1 MTSPLADSN
10 LTANSPSVYTDLSGL
25 SALKRDAKTQSP
37 ETVRK
42 VAQQFES
49 IFAKMVLSSMR
60 QANFGDS
67 LMGSDQQKFYQGMF
81 DDQLAVELSKGKGL
95 GLADMLVQ
103 QLTRA
108 GLVKGENATASG
120 AATSD
125 APMSGAAASG
135 PAAAGPA
142 AAGTAAAGTA
152 SAYDASRAADAAGK
166 NSAFSIGAS
175 TAAGMKRDFLFDAA
189 RGLKMAPSA
198 APSPGELGSAPRG
211 DGAAAVAEMQR
222 DFPFGAA
229 RAEQSA
235 PSSVI
240 SSTLLG
246 TTDQSALETTTD
258 FINKMLAGN
267 AEANTPKV
275 WRPGSPEDF
284 VQQLWPCAEE
294 AGRALGVDPKHL
306 LAQAALE
313 TGWGKSLPC
322 DVDGT
327 TSFNFFGIKAGN
339 RWQGDSVSVKTLEF
353 EGGVPVP
360 RQARFRAYDSAADSF
375 RDYVEVLRNNPRFAG
390 ALNTGSDA
398 KAFANALQKGG
409 YATDPR
415 YAMKIETIAQ
425 NLPINETALKSATD
439 APMTS
444 TTDVF

>member
-1 MTSPLADSN
+1 
-10 LTANSPSVYTDLSGL
+10 
-25 SALKRDAKTQSP
+25 
-37 ETVRK
+37 
-42 VAQQFES
+42 
-49 IFAKMVLSSMR
+49 
-60 QANFGDS
+60 
-67 LMGSDQQKFYQGMF
+67 
-81 DDQLAVELSKGKGL
+81 
-95 GLADMLVQ
+95 
-103 QLTRA
+103 
-108 GLVKGENATASG
+108 
-120 AATSD
+120 
-125 APMSGAAASG
+125 
-135 PAAAGPA
+135 
-142 AAGTAAAGTA
+142 
-152 SAYDASRAADAAGK
+152 
-166 NSAFSIGAS
+166 
-175 TAAGMKRDFLFDAA
+175 MKRDFLFDAA
-189 RGLKMAPSA
+189 SGVKTPPSA
-198 APSPGELGSAPRG
+198 APSPAVSSTSPAASGEENR
-211 DGAAAVAEMQR
+211 
-222 DFPFGAA
+222 
-229 RAEQSA
+229 
-235 PSSVI
+235 I

-267 AEANTPKV
+267 AEADAPKQ

-294 AGRALGVDPKHL
+294 AGKALGVDPKHL

-339 RWQGDSVSVKTLEF
+339 SWQGDSVSVKTLEF

-425 NLPINETALKSATD
+425 NLPINETALKSSTD

>member
-25 SALKRDAKTQSP
+25 SALKRDAKAQSP
-37 ETVRK
+37 EAVRK

-67 LMGSDQQKFYQGMF
+67 LFGSDQQQFYQGMF

-108 GLVKGENATASG
+108 GLVKGEGATAASEATAAGVTAPG
-120 AATSD
+120 AAST
-125 APMSGAAASG
+125 AAT
-135 PAAAGPA
+135 AAGV
-142 AAGTAAAGTA
+142 TAARDAAKVSVPAG
-152 SAYDASRAADAAGK
+152 SAAQSGTTSAADVAGK
-166 NSAFSIGAS
+166 KSAFSIGAS
-175 TAAGMKRDFLFDAA
+175 TVAGMKRDFLFDAA
-189 RGLKMAPSA
+189 RGVKMAPSA
-198 APSPGELGSAPRG
+198 APSPAENGEENR
-211 DGAAAVAEMQR
+211 
-222 DFPFGAA
+222 
-229 RAEQSA
+229 
-235 PSSVI
+235 I

-267 AEANTPKV
+267 AEADAPKH

-294 AGRALGVDPKHL
+294 AGKALGVDPKHL

-339 RWQGDSVSVKTLEF
+339 SWQGDSVSVKTLEF

-360 RQARFRAYDSAADSF
+360 RQAKFRAYDSAADSF
-375 RDYVEVLRNNPRFAG
+375 RDYVEVLRSNPRFAA

-425 NLPINETALKSATD
+425 NLAISETALKSATG

-444 TTDVF
+444 PMDVF

>member
-1 MTSPLADSN
+1 MTSPLADAS
-10 LTANSPSVYTDLSGL
+10 LTANSPSVYTDISGL
-25 SALKRDAKTQSP
+25 SALKRDAKAQSP

-67 LMGSDQQKFYQGMF
+67 LFGSDQQQFYQGMF
-81 DDQLAVELSKGKGL
+81 DDQLAVELTKGKGL

-108 GLVKGENATASG
+108 GLVKGDSATAGEAAKVGDAAKIS
-120 AATSD
+120 APATS
-125 APMSGAAASG
+125 ASG
-135 PAAAGPA
+135 ISQP
-142 AAGTAAAGTA
+142 GTA
-152 SAYDASRAADAAGK
+152 RAAE
-166 NSAFSIGAS
+166 
-175 TAAGMKRDFLFDAA
+175 
-189 RGLKMAPSA
+189 A
-198 APSPGELGSAPRG
+198 APSL
-211 DGAAAVAEMQR
+211 V
-222 DFPFGAA
+222 
-229 RAEQSA
+229 
-235 PSSVI
+235 V

-246 TTDQSALETTTD
+246 TTTQSALEATTN
-258 FINKMLAGN
+258 FIDRMLAGN
-267 AEANTPKV
+267 AEANAPKV
-275 WRPGSPEDF
+275 WRSGSPEEF

-294 AGRALGVDPKHL
+294 AGKALGVDPKHL

-327 TSFNFFGIKAGN
+327 PSFNFFGIKAGN
-339 RWQGDSVSVKTLEF
+339 SWQGDSVSVKTLEF

-360 RQARFRAYDSAADSF
+360 QRAKFRAYDSPVDSF

-398 KAFANALQKGG
+398 RAFAHALQKGG

-415 YAMKIETIAQ
+415 YAMKIETIVQ
-425 NLPINETALKSATD
+425 NLPISETALKSSTD